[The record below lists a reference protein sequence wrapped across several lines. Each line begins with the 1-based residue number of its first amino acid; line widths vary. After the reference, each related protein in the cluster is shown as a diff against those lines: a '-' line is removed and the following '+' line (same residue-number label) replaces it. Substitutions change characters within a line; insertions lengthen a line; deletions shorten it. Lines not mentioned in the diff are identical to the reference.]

1 MKMTRASNKDIN
13 AAGDAMSV
21 LQDVG
26 SSYYPARG
34 DEENPPTLFDRE
46 NPEHLRRFYDLMKA
60 TLDAAPG
67 WPGRVIGGMCYVI
80 LYEKNK
86 IVDPN
91 ADTLEL
97 HPRFGEVIAQRD
109 ELLAALEQIAQ
120 ANHPDY
126 PHFKSGT
133 EAEFADHL
141 IAVAATAVAKV
152 KGGAA

>member
-1 MKMTRASNKDIN
+1 MKIARASNKDIN
-13 AAGDAMSV
+13 AAGYAMSV

-80 LYEKNK
+80 LDEKNK

-109 ELLAALEQIAQ
+109 ELLAALKEGPSIEHAL
-120 ANHPDY
+120 P
-126 PHFKSGT
+126 GG
-133 EAEFADHL
+133 ADCQCIQCRFVRAKL
-141 IAVAATAVAKV
+141 AALSKV